1 MPYHIETWDKPDHQ
15 HRRQELR
22 GAHLEYLNGVAH
34 LILAAG
40 AKLNDDGT
48 DAGGG
53 VYIIDVEDRAAAER
67 FITADPFHKGNLFRE
82 VRITRWRKAFLAG
95 KCLI

>member
-22 GAHLEYLNGVAH
+22 AAHLEYLNGVAD

-40 AKLNDDGT
+40 AKLNEDGS

-53 VYIIDVEDRAAAER
+53 VYIIDVNERAAAER
-67 FITADPFHKGNLFRE
+67 FIASDPFHQGGLFRE
-82 VRITRWRKAFLAG
+82 VRITRWRKAFLGG